1 MFTVF
6 GETYLPPISTN
17 ASSTEIH
24 NWKALAS
31 VKQCFDSLCKPFNN
45 DGQPGSPS
53 YLSRILEKLWPDS
66 RNAPK
71 PQIAY
76 AVGVCKVILDPTNE
90 IIQVNSKI
98 MKSQVRRNL
107 VSITK
112 L

>member
-1 MFTVF
+1 M
-6 GETYLPPISTN
+6 YLPSISTN

-24 NWKALAS
+24 NWKALDS
-31 VKQCFDSLCKPFNN
+31 VKQCFDRLYKPFNN

-53 YLSRILEKLWPDS
+53 YLSRILEKLFPDS
-66 RNAPK
+66 KYVPK

-76 AVGVCKVILDPTNE
+76 AVSVCKVILDPDNE

-107 VSITK
+107 VSIIK